1 MDVPAQVVRKRVER
15 RRGRTQR
22 RGEWR
27 GGEEERRGEGTTFCS
42 IQALSGFM
50 NLMVPTHTEEC
61 NPVPS
66 QLIQM
71 PVTHRNSFTVTPSKN
86 I

>member
-1 MDVPAQVVRKRVER
+1 
-15 RRGRTQR
+15 
-22 RGEWR
+22 
-27 GGEEERRGEGTTFCS
+27 
-42 IQALSGFM
+42 M